1 MKALGADPRQSQAP
15 LLLLPCPLPPFS
27 LSLLSTLTLLPPP
40 PFVKMLSDFWG
51 GGGEAGWAG
60 LGRGASQI
68 VDIPGPAALR
78 APIL

>member
-1 MKALGADPRQSQAP
+1 MR
-15 LLLLPCPLPPFS
+15 
-27 LSLLSTLTLLPPP
+27 
-40 PFVKMLSDFWG
+40 SDFWG